1 MNFDEAT
8 IIATQKT
15 THFDLLYIE
24 KVLRLL
30 DILDAIF
37 THPEL
42 KEKYVLKGGTAL
54 NLFYFQLPRLSVD
67 IDLNYIGLD
76 RETMI
81 RERASHETFLC
92 DLLER
97 RGYVLKRVPSE
108 HAGGKWRLGYR
119 SFADIQQNIELDLN
133 YMHRLP
139 LLPVQMRSSFGM
151 GGQQVTGVRIL
162 DLHELAAGKFCA
174 LIARCKPRDLFDA
187 YQLLNFADL
196 DHAVLRRCFVIYAAF
211 NKVDFSTVTGMG
223 TLKFDI
229 QQFRQELLETLASGV
244 VKETPEEYLKRLCDG
259 CSSKMAAIL
268 PFSENEQKFLSLV
281 NLRGE
286 IDPDL
291 LTDSEE
297 WRSKILTHPMLQ
309 WKVFNVRKHY
319 GLQLDVVR
327 FFDKNKEA

>member
-67 IDLNYIGLD
+67 IDLNYLGLD

-81 RERASHETFLC
+81 RDRASHETILC

-97 RGYVLKRVPSE
+97 RGYVLKRIPSE

-119 SFADIQQNIELDLN
+119 SFTDIQQNIELDLN
-133 YMHRLP
+133 YMHRIP
-139 LLPVQMRSSFGM
+139 LLPVQTRNSFGV
-151 GGQQVTGVRIL
+151 GGQQVAGVRLL

-187 YQLLNFADL
+187 YQLLNFSNFDQ
-196 DHAVLRRCFVIYAAF
+196 VILRRCFVIYAAF
-211 NKVDFSTVTGMG
+211 NKVDFSAVTGMG

-229 QQFRQELLETLASGV
+229 QQFRQELLETLASGT
-244 VKETPEEYLKRLCDG
+244 VKEKPEDYLKRLCDG
-259 CSSKMAAIL
+259 CNNKMSAIL
-268 PFSENEQKFLSLV
+268 PFSETEQKFLSLV

-286 IDPDL
+286 INPEL

-319 GLQLDVVR
+319 GL
-327 FFDKNKEA
+327 